1 MKRLLVTGG
10 CGFIFSNFIR
20 YLLDKYDDY
29 EIVNLDALT
38 YAGRTENTEDF
49 MDNSHYTFIKGNICD
64 KTKVFDL
71 MKDVDYVVHGAAE
84 THVDRSIEN
93 STDFL
98 QTNVIG
104 THVLLE
110 AARAHKV
117 ARFIHIST
125 DEVYGSI
132 EKGAFK
138 ETDPLTPNSPY
149 ASSKASADLLVHA
162 YFVTYG
168 LPVVIVRSSN
178 NFGPYQYPE
187 KITSLFITNALDDKP
202 LPLYGD
208 GLNIRDW
215 LYVID
220 NCEAIDL
227 ILHKGSVGEIYNIGA
242 GNERT
247 NKEITDLILK
257 RIGKPASLI
266 QYVEDRPGHDRRY
279 ALDCTKIGRLGWRP
293 RHTFEEAIDKT
304 IDWYQGNRD
313 WWKKLKE
320 RLAREGSGHWLKRD
334 AGSRSL

>member
-20 YLLDKYDDY
+20 YLLDKYNDY
-29 EIVNLDALT
+29 DIVNLDALT
-38 YAGRTENTEDF
+38 YAGRVENTEDF
-49 MDNSHYTFIKGNICD
+49 MDNSHYTFVKGNICD

-71 MKDVDYVVHGAAE
+71 MKDVDYVIHGAAE

-110 AARAHKV
+110 AARAYKV

-132 EKGAFK
+132 ERGAFK
-138 ETDPLTPNSPY
+138 EIDPLRPNSPY
-149 ASSKASADLLVHA
+149 ASSKASADLLAHA
-162 YFVTYG
+162 YLVTYG
-168 LPVVIVRSSN
+168 LPVIIVRSSN
-178 NFGPYQYPE
+178 NFGPFQYPE
-187 KITSLFITNALDDKP
+187 KITSLFITNALEDRP

-215 LYVID
+215 LYVMD

-227 ILHKGSVGEIYNIGA
+227 ILHRGQVGEIYNVGA
-242 GNERT
+242 GNEKT
-247 NKEITDLILK
+247 NLDVTHFILDRLGKPKDLIEFV
-257 RIGKPASLI
+257 S
-266 QYVEDRPGHDRRY
+266 DRPGHDRRY
-279 ALDCTKIGRLGWRP
+279 ALDCTKIRELGWRP
-293 RHTFEEAIDKT
+293 RYTFEKALEKT
-304 IDWYQGNRD
+304 IGWYQSHRD
-313 WWKKLKE
+313 WWKQLKE
-320 RLAREGSGHWLKRD
+320 RLAREDSGHWLKRD
-334 AGSRSL
+334 AWSRSL